1 MIDTDELLALQKA
14 VDSVFVHQHIAEYV
28 VRLVYATRDP
38 AAFEVDGV
46 QGLHRVRREPAR
58 EPRARRRRAC
68 ARAAPRPRL
77 RAAQDVTDLAPDVLR
92 HRLVL
97 TFDAVADG
105 VTVETVLDRLLAA
118 IPPPDITP
126 AQSRFPSSAV
136 PVGRSR
142 THRTRADGRMTRDY
156 LQANRRLQQLE
167 LDVVR
172 RLDGLL
178 QGDYRGLVAG
188 AGTEPAESRLYN
200 VGDDLRRMD
209 WRLTARTTQPYV
221 RDTIA
226 DRELELWV
234 VVDDSPSLRFGTARY
249 LKWDLALG
257 AVASV
262 SLLTARAGNRV
273 GCGAVRWGAGC
284 VCSRRRSGGKRPCSS
299 SRTSTARR
307 ASAAPKVQ
315 PSSLAD
321 ALQATARLARRRGM
335 VVVVSDF
342 LFGTEWESAMRSL
355 RDKHDVLAF
364 ELIDPRELE
373 LPPVGMLT
381 LVDPETGRSRHVQS
395 SSPRVRKRYAA
406 LAAEQRAAIRAS
418 LRAAGADHVA
428 LRTDTDWVLDIARFV
443 ARRRR
448 LTRHG
453 ARQWS
458 AVS

>member
-1 MIDTDELLALQKA
+1 
-14 VDSVFVHQHIAEYV
+14 
-28 VRLVYATRDP
+28 
-38 AAFEVDGV
+38 
-46 QGLHRVRREPAR
+46 
-58 EPRARRRRAC
+58 
-68 ARAAPRPRL
+68 
-77 RAAQDVTDLAPDVLR
+77 
-92 HRLVL
+92 
-97 TFDAVADG
+97 
-105 VTVETVLDRLLAA
+105 
-118 IPPPDITP
+118 
-126 AQSRFPSSAV
+126 
-136 PVGRSR
+136 
-142 THRTRADGRMTRDY
+142 MTRDY

-178 QGDYRGLVAG
+178 QGDFRGLVAG
-188 AGTEPAESRLYN
+188 AGTEPAESRPYN

-234 VVDDSPSLRFGTARY
+234 LVDDSPSLRFGTARY

-262 SLLTARAGNRV
+262 ALLTARAGNRV
-273 GCGAVRWGAGC
+273 GAVQF
-284 VCSRRRSGGKRPCSS
+284 GGGPLRVLPAQVGREASMQLLAHLDRTTRIGGTQGSS
-299 SRTSTARR
+299 STLT
-307 ASAAPKVQ
+307 
-315 PSSLAD
+315 D
-321 ALQATARLARRRGM
+321 ALRAVSRLARRRGM

-342 LFGTEWESAMRSL
+342 LYDRSWEPSL
-355 RDKHDVLAF
+355 RGLRGRHDLLAF
-364 ELIDPRELE
+364 ELVDPRELE

-395 SSPRVRKRYAA
+395 SSRKVRARYAE
-406 LAAEQRAAIRAS
+406 LAAEQRAAIHAS
-418 LRAAGADHVA
+418 LRTAGADHVV
-428 LRTDTDWVLDIARFV
+428 LRTDTDWVLEIARFV

-453 ARQWS
+453 TRQLG

>member
-1 MIDTDELLALQKA
+1 M
-14 VDSVFVHQHIAEYV
+14 FVHQHIAEYV

-46 QGLHRVRREPAR
+46 QGLIAFGAS
-58 EPRARRRRAC
+58 PRASLGLVAA
-68 ARAAPRPRL
+68 ARALALL
-77 RAAQDVTDLAPDVLR
+77 RGRDYALPQDVTDLAPDVLR

-105 VTVETVLDRLLAA
+105 VTVETVLERLLAA

-126 AQSRFPSSAV
+126 AQSRFPPA
-136 PVGRSR
+136 PFPPERTAGRAG
-142 THRTRADGRMTRDY
+142 RARRRMTRDY

-178 QGDYRGLVAG
+178 QGDFRGLVAG

-209 WRLTARTTQPYV
+209 WRLTARTMQPYV

-234 VVDDSPSLRFGTARY
+234 VVDDSPSLRFGTAQY

-262 SLLTARAGNRV
+262 ALLTARAGQSR
-273 GCGAVRWGAGC
+273 GRGAVRRGAAAGAPGAG
-284 VCSRRRSGGKRPCSS
+284 RTGGRH
-299 SRTSTARR
+299 
-307 ASAAPKVQ
+307 AAPRAPRPLDAHRREPKVE
-315 PSSLAD
+315 PSSLVE

-342 LFGTEWESAMRSL
+342 LYGTR
-355 RDKHDVLAF
+355 
-364 ELIDPRELE
+364 
-373 LPPVGMLT
+373 VG
-381 LVDPETGRSRHVQS
+381 VGDAVAARQARRARVRAGRSS
-395 SSPRVRKRYAA
+395 
-406 LAAEQRAAIRAS
+406 
-418 LRAAGADHVA
+418 
-428 LRTDTDWVLDIARFV
+428 
-443 ARRRR
+443 
-448 LTRHG
+448 
-453 ARQWS
+453 
-458 AVS
+458 